1 MTPSQFDR
9 LSRHFA
15 ERKLSRRQA
24 LVTGGALAAAGTA
37 GVDFHRVA
45 AEQATPASSPTA
57 ENDEHVSYMFVQ
69 TFGTG
74 SIDAAT
80 EGVPTLL
87 LVADHLAGQTL
98 YFSDRPD
105 RIVGMVPTEKF
116 LGTEAGSSGFGFTES
131 NPPNAALVLPDSKV
145 LVVELIDP
153 KYDSDTGQVRYQ
165 LRVLDDLSQIDLEL
179 ETEPLTTANA
189 VGDFTAASLFIDDCA
204 NGQIVCVSTQGDLL
218 LLAGQTSIRTATAQA
233 GAVAPPAINRS
244 RQTIWPPSP
253 SNVTNRIPMANA
265 RPPVALPNTSRR
277 RSPARTCSRHQ
288 DQEPGPAPTGSLD
301 EFHRAAI
308 PGSGDSGRLQF
319 RLGALRLL
327 APQITCGPDD
337 PHRLGELENETAQLR
352 CLGRF
357 TSRPCCHKPFFRRV
371 GAASE
376 FPHTGNHR
384 TQINLP
390 SNRSEIVD
398 DRQFDQVA
406 RVIGQTTNRRQAIRG
421 LMVLAAG
428 AIGLKVAGADAAR
441 RGYAGQP
448 PTTRTALPLS
458 SVRFQRT
465 RGSSARCV

>member
-45 AEQATPASSPTA
+45 AEQATPASSPIA
-57 ENDEHVSYMFVQ
+57 SNDEHVSYMFVQ
-69 TFGTG
+69 TFGAG

-153 KYDSDTGQVRYQ
+153 RYDSDTGQVRYQ

-204 NGQIVCVSTQGDLL
+204 NGQIVCVSTQGGFAPLGGSDVYPYCYSTSGGCCAPCNQPQPPNDL
-218 LLAGQTSIRTATAQA
+218 APFTQQCNEQNPDGQCPSASCTAQY
-233 GAVAPPAINRS
+233 
-244 RQTIWPPSP
+244 QPPSF
-253 SNVTNRIPMANA
+253 A
-265 RPPVALPNTSRR
+265 
-277 RSPARTCSRHQ
+277 C
-288 DQEPGPAPTGSLD
+288 
-301 EFHRAAI
+301 
-308 PGSGDSGRLQF
+308 
-319 RLGALRLL
+319 
-327 APQITCGPDD
+327 
-337 PHRLGELENETAQLR
+337 
-352 CLGRF
+352 
-357 TSRPCCHKPFFRRV
+357 
-371 GAASE
+371 
-376 FPHTGNHR
+376 
-384 TQINLP
+384 
-390 SNRSEIVD
+390 
-398 DRQFDQVA
+398 
-406 RVIGQTTNRRQAIRG
+406 
-421 LMVLAAG
+421 
-428 AIGLKVAGADAAR
+428 
-441 RGYAGQP
+441 
-448 PTTRTALPLS
+448 
-458 SVRFQRT
+458 
-465 RGSSARCV
+465 